1 MFNLTPAGTVTA
13 DSPRSLTLPRK
24 DDKPPSHK
32 PPFAQHHPNVL
43 TRQVGRGHLGDLI
56 TLEDIRDD
64 LRALKVSMQ
73 PEDRTFDLDTLAIGF
88 PAGEALVTRLIGRDQ
103 RSKPVGVTEHGWKL
117 LSGVLYRDSAGRKPL
132 PQAHRLIRDMARR
145 GLRGEQLATLVSTQ
159 YARAQSEGW
168 LAGDA
173 PRSHLFRLATI
184 NGKRVIRS
192 VHSTRY
198 AAYDNL
204 DLADNLIEAIGGEA
218 RVLSCRVSD
227 TGMVIKL
234 TTTPESEIT
243 LDTPI
248 PIIQAGNS
256 EVGMRS
262 AWIEGGLWKLICT
275 NGMGSWQEHRSYKWR
290 HTGDGN
296 RITLGMLDAAENIQ
310 AASSGLLRDYDT
322 ALGTTINDAMA
333 WMEAELHNVVPE
345 RVISRVRE
353 GMEDPTSSDPGTLA
367 NVIDGMTLIAQDDH
381 LDPFAGWEI
390 ERQASRLMSRGLR
403 QADRGNI
410 TVAQA

>member
-13 DSPRSLTLPRK
+13 QTRSVTPTRAQGNP
-24 DDKPPSHK
+24 PPSHK
-32 PPFAQHHPNVL
+32 PPFAQYHPNVL
-43 TRQVGRGHLGDLI
+43 TRIVRRGDLGELI

-64 LRALKVSMQ
+64 LRALRVSMQ
-73 PEDRTFDLDTLAIGF
+73 PEDRTFDLDTLAVGF
-88 PAGEALVTRLIGRDQ
+88 PAGEALVTRLIGRDK
-103 RSKPVGVTEHGWKL
+103 RSRPVGVTEHGWKL
-117 LSGVLYRDSAGRKPL
+117 LAGVLYRDRLRKSI

-159 YARAQSEGW
+159 YARLGSEGW
-168 LAGDA
+168 LADDA

-198 AAYDNL
+198 GAYDNL

-256 EVGMRS
+256 EVGLRS

-290 HTGDGN
+290 HIGDSD

-322 ALGTTINDAMA
+322 ALGVTIDDALA
-333 WMEAELHNVVPE
+333 WMERELHNVVPE
-345 RVISRVRE
+345 RVVSRVRE

-403 QADRGNI
+403 QADRGRI
-410 TVAQA
+410 IAQA